1 VSLLFSALLALG
13 SAQAARIDEIVA
25 ATMRADHVAG
35 LSLGIARR
43 GVPLYLRGYGERDL
57 ARALPADE
65 YTAYCAGSIAKQFTA
80 ALVMQQAAAGRIALE
95 APLSRYLPGAG
106 AYAGV
111 TVAQLL
117 GQTSGIPSY
126 TDRPEGELRALAGSN
141 PSPQALLQPAAA
153 APPAFAPG
161 DAWQYSNTNY
171 LLLGTI
177 LERVASKPYAA
188 LLQNEASTLGLRST
202 AFGAPATGNAA
213 QGYVWRDG
221 FVPVTT
227 TAQMANLAY
236 AAGGLTSNV
245 PDLLAWLEAL
255 RGGAAVSRS
264 AFATM
269 TSSVRL
275 NDGVPAHYGYGFF
288 IADWYG
294 RRVAFAPGE
303 LDGFSGADAIVLDDG
318 LELALLSNADRVD
331 LGPLAKS
338 VAAIADPPLERDTI
352 ARPAENENP
361 AVTAQVRAIAATP
374 AFAALGP
381 LRLLEFVER
390 RVAGAIAYD
399 KYRLTFASGQWWL
412 TIGYSSGGAIESLS
426 LEPDTE

>member
-1 VSLLFSALLALG
+1 MSLLFSALLALG

-25 ATMRADHVAG
+25 ATMRDDHIAG

-43 GVPLYLRGYGERDL
+43 GAPLYLRGYGERDL
-57 ARALPADE
+57 ERALPADG

-80 ALVMQQAAAGRIALE
+80 ALVMQQAAAGRIALG
-95 APLSRYLPGAG
+95 APLSRYLPVAG
-106 AYAGV
+106 AYADV

-126 TDRPEGELRALAGSN
+126 TDRSEDDLRALAGSD
-141 PSPQALLQPAAA
+141 PSPQELWQLAAA

-171 LLLGTI
+171 LLLGMI
-177 LERVASKPYAA
+177 LERIASEPYAA
-188 LLQNEASTLGLRST
+188 LLRNEASARGLHST
-202 AFGAPATGNAA
+202 SFGAPTTGDAA
-213 QGYVWRDG
+213 QGYAWRDG

-227 TAQMANLAY
+227 TVRMANLAF

-245 PDLLAWLEAL
+245 PDLLAWLDAL
-255 RGGAAVSRS
+255 RLGTAVSPS
-264 AFATM
+264 AFAAM

-288 IADWYG
+288 ITDWYG

-338 VAAIADPPLERDTI
+338 VAAIADPPPDRDAL

-361 AVTAQVRAIAATP
+361 AVTAQVRAIAATA
-374 AFAALGP
+374 AFAPLGP
-381 LRLLEFVER
+381 LRLVEFVER

-412 TIGYSSGGAIESLS
+412 TIGYSRGDAIESLS
-426 LEPDTE
+426 FEPDTE